1 MTLMILAFVVMCLLV
16 WGVIEFTSQHV
27 KNITERKSLLIA
39 VLKFCII
46 VVIAAAILALIVA
59 LF

>member
-1 MTLMILAFVVMCLLV
+1 MILAFVVMCLLV